1 MSAVRCACSADEKN
15 GDGRHHLVQTRR
27 GAGKGTGERPN
38 VLPVEGADHV
48 GQRNDANLL
57 LPLLGRRVQAHGRVV
72 NDAFEAVQIVI
83 VDCEENVAVFVGEST
98 PNNVGLMPRACHVA
112 EY

>member
-1 MSAVRCACSADEKN
+1 MVCTVSAVRCACSADEKN

-38 VLPVEGADHV
+38 GLPVEGADHV

-83 VDCEENVAVFVGEST
+83 VDCEENVAVFVGD
-98 PNNVGLMPRACHVA
+98 
-112 EY
+112 